1 MPWYISKIAHF
12 LLSNNH
18 SINHSKLLFI
28 NKILIT
34 VSPFDLIRPES
45 ETKKKIANQKPS
57 IEEQKQTKNGK
68 ETKNKQY
75 QGKHY
80 TENKGF
86 KNVHSR
92 KSDSK
97 VL

>member
-18 SINHSKLLFI
+18 SINHPKLLFI

-34 VSPFDLIRPES
+34 VSPFDPIRPES
-45 ETKKKIANQKPS
+45 EIKKRLLIGNHESKNRNKQKTERKP
-57 IEEQKQTKNGK
+57 K
-68 ETKNKQY
+68 KNKQY
-75 QGKHY
+75 PGKHY

-86 KNVHSR
+86 RNGHFK
-92 KSDSK
+92 KK
-97 VL
+97 W